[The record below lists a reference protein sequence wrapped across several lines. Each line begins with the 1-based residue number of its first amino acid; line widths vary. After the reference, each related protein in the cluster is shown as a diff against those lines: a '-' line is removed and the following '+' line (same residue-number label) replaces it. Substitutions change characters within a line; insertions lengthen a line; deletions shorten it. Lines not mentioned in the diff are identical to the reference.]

1 MGDHSAAPT
10 QDSAPQPAVDERL
23 LADNERLLGDNK
35 RLLADNARLLA
46 AGRDVLERE
55 ACCLDEQ
62 RWDDWLAL
70 YAEDCEYWVPTW
82 LTEETL
88 TSDPQAQLSHI
99 YYANR
104 AGLEDR
110 LVRIRSGR
118 SPASFPLRR
127 TAHLLANVRL
137 DGVADERTIPMRST
151 WTSHVFDPRHKKSYL
166 FFGRA
171 HYLLEQ
177 RGGDWKIAKKKT
189 IIQNDYLPS
198 MVDIYCI

>member
-1 MGDHSAAPT
+1 MNDRAAAM
-10 QDSAPQPAVDERL
+10 QK
-23 LADNERLLGDNK
+23 NERLHADNPQ
-35 RLLADNARLLA
+35 LLATARE
-46 AGRDVLERE
+46 VLERE
-55 ACCLDEQ
+55 ACYLDEQ

-70 YAEDCEYWVPTW
+70 YAEDCEYWAPTW

-88 TSDPQAQLSHI
+88 TVDPQAQLSHI

-127 TAHLLANVRL
+127 TAHLLSNVL
-137 DGVADERTIPMRST
+137 LEGAADDKAIAVRCT
-151 WTSHVFDPRHKKSYL
+151 WTSHVFDPRHKKSHL
-166 FFGRA
+166 FFGHA
-171 HYLLEQ
+171 HYRLEK
-177 RGGDWKIAKKKT
+177 RGNDWKIAKKKT